1 MLKKNVKIIG
11 LLACLLANVAWA
23 GNASFC
29 LTRDGNYLKNICP
42 YDVEAVWCF
51 GMTCGFDHGSSTW
64 TIRGSSAMPIDA
76 SKHNEYLKYDACQGA
91 NSIKKFNSYGVD
103 CR

>member
-1 MLKKNVKIIG
+1 MLKKNVKMIG

-29 LTRDGNYLKNICP
+29 LTRDGNYLKNNCA

-51 GMTCGFDHGSSTW
+51 GSTCGFDQSSSTW
-64 TIRGSSAMPIDA
+64 TIRANSSFPIDA
-76 SKHNEYLKYDACQGA
+76 SKEYMPIRYDACKEA
-91 NSIKKFNSYGVD
+91 NSIKKYNKWTVD